1 MGRIQNDAFYTPD
14 NIARSCVEDF
24 YKEKP
29 EYKGLKVVEPSAG
42 GGAFIRALEGQG
54 IDVEAYD
61 VAPKYEGIVEAD
73 FLITEVDLRNKV
85 VIGNPPYGYQN
96 NLTKKFI
103 KRSFEQGAEAVGFLL
118 FSGILSY
125 SHLKNIGYKL
135 EYYKRIDSVN
145 FLDDEGKVV
154 LKAYRGSYNPVFV
167 VWSKGDF
174 QDIQFPVVEYANEE
188 DYEWY
193 ANYGGIRKR
202 NVEEKPYRYLNPGK
216 TKPETNSWTFP
227 HDPNRISVL
236 YKSVDGKFKK
246 EHYEDLYWTSL
257 GGRVVPNT
265 LNFHASNNGLFRG
278 WIE

>member
-14 NIARSCVEDF
+14 SIARSCVEDF

-61 VAPKYEGIVEAD
+61 IRPKYEGIVEAD
-73 FLITEVDLRNKV
+73 FLSTEVDLRNKV

-96 NLTKKFI
+96 KLTKAFV
-103 KRSFEQGAEAVGFLL
+103 KRSFEMGAEAVGFLL

-125 SHLKNIGYKL
+125 VHLKNIGYKL

-145 FLDDEGKVV
+145 FIDEKGKII

-174 QDIQFPVVEYANEE
+174 QDTAFPLLSMPIMKIMSGMLIMVA
-188 DYEWY
+188 
-193 ANYGGIRKR
+193 
-202 NVEEKPYRYLNPGK
+202 
-216 TKPETNSWTFP
+216 
-227 HDPNRISVL
+227 
-236 YKSVDGKFKK
+236 FKK
-246 EHYEDLYWTSL
+246 ED
-257 GGRVVPNT
+257 
-265 LNFHASNNGLFRG
+265 
-278 WIE
+278 